1 MRIPP
6 ILSYINVDYYEILL
20 NVEGVVMLDGRK
32 VEVNGIGK
40 FDHNFNL
47 W

>member
-6 ILSYINVDYYEILL
+6 ILSYINIDYYEVLAKVKGRVVL
-20 NVEGVVMLDGRK
+20 EGRPVD
-32 VEVNGIGK
+32 VNGIGK